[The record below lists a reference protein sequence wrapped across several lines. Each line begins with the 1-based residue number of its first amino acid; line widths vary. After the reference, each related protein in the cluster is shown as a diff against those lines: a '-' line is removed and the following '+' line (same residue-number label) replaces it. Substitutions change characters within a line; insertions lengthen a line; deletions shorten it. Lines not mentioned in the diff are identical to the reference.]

1 MQNVFW
7 LIPGKLAGRTGP
19 NIDPWEPAQLKE
31 NGIGA
36 VLSVNSG
43 MQVDAEALEVCGIS
57 YSCIPFSWNAPPLPG
72 DLEICLEALPR
83 AFAFLQQHIEAG
95 NAVLIHCSAGK
106 DRTGLLMSYFLMRT
120 KGITVDEAIV
130 EVRSVRPIALSAIGW
145 DEFGREVL
153 RRGLRGLRGFKS
165 V

>member
-19 NIDPWEPAQLKE
+19 NVDPWDPAQLKE

-43 MQVDAEALEVCGIS
+43 SLVDARALEACGIA
-57 YSCIPFSWNAPPLPG
+57 YACIPFSWNAPPVPG
-72 DLEICLEALPR
+72 DVEICLDALPK
-83 AFAFLQQHIEAG
+83 AFAFVQENIEAG
-95 NAVLIHCSAGK
+95 QAVMIHCTSGK

-120 KGITVDEAIV
+120 RGMTVNEAIL
-130 EVRSVRPIALSAIGW
+130 EVRRVRPIALSAIGW

-153 RRGLRGLRGFKS
+153 SRG
-165 V
+165 